1 MRNHSRRSV
10 IFSTL
15 AVGIWGRVFAA
26 PVPVRITMLGD
37 SITAGYGL
45 LAGQAVPAR
54 LEAELNRLGVPAQVT
69 AAGVSGDTTAA
80 GLQRVDFSV
89 RSTTQLCIIA
99 LGGNDLLQGLDPK
112 AMQRNLAAILAHL
125 KARKIPAMLVG
136 IAAPSIIGAGFARD
150 FNAVFPAVSKAARV
164 PLYAN
169 ILAPVEG
176 HPDLIQDDGI
186 HPNAAGALR
195 VAQRMAPAV
204 VQALKAR
211 R

>member
-26 PVPVRITMLGD
+26 PAPVRITMLGD

-45 LAGQAVPAR
+45 RAGQAVPAR
-54 LEAELNRLGVPAQVT
+54 LEAELNRLGVPAQVI

-89 RSTTQLCIIA
+89 RSTTQLCIVA

-112 AMQRNLAAILAHL
+112 VMQRNLAAILAHL
-125 KARKIPAMLVG
+125 NSRKIPAMLVG
-136 IAAPSIIGAGFARD
+136 IAAPSIIGAGYARD

-176 HPDLIQDDGI
+176 HPDLIQDDGV
-186 HPNAAGALR
+186 HPNTAGALR